1 MKTTDRTAVVVGLDV
16 HRRFST
22 VTARSVEGK
31 IAWRRRLD
39 HGDRGQLRRVLG
51 GWPKEIGVILE
62 SSFGWE
68 WMCEELERAGLKP
81 LLASSRKVAAWRDAR
96 GMAKSNR
103 TDADLLSELW
113 GQQPRWWEVW
123 LAPEEVRD
131 RREQMRYRMSLVRI
145 QTGLKN
151 RIHAILHRHGILH
164 DFADLFGGSGRRWL
178 TLLANDKKDVRLRD
192 SGRAT
197 LKGYL
202 QLLDHLRRQIAGIT
216 RAVYRQLRTSPEA
229 QRLQGLPGVG
239 AILAHTVLA
248 EVGDFSR
255 FRSGRHLASYSL
267 LAPRAF
273 DTGEPDDGEA
283 PKGRR
288 VGHIGR
294 RTLKWAWIEAAH
306 GAVRRG
312 GRFRKIFDDYTD
324 KGERNR
330 NRGYILVGH
339 KLCLTAYAMSRKERE
354 YQEDPP
360 ERPGSS
366 DKSRKEAECRDDL
379 GEDPGL
385 SKQGNKE
392 RGCGGDPAK
401 HGGSSKQIATLPRY
415 GRRRGAKSRKPRP
428 GTGQP
433 EAAMVAVE

>member
-1 MKTTDRTAVVVGLDV
+1 MNTTDRKAVVVGMDV

-22 VTARSVEGK
+22 VTARNAEGK
-31 IAWRRRLD
+31 IAWRQRLE
-39 HGDRGQLRRVLG
+39 HKDRPRLRMALEE
-51 GWPKEIGVILE
+51 WPAGIPVILE

-68 WMCEELERAGLKP
+68 WICEELEQVGLEP

-103 TDADLLSELW
+103 TDADLLSEL
-113 GQQPRWWEVW
+113 GGERERWWQVW
-123 LAPEEVRD
+123 LPPVEVRD
-131 RREQMRYRMSLVRI
+131 GREWLRYRMSLVRL

-164 DFADLFGGSGRRWL
+164 DFADLFGGQGRRML
-178 TLLANDKKDVRLRD
+178 TRLANDAKDVPLRE

-202 QLLDHLRRQIAGIT
+202 QLLDHLRRQIAAVT
-216 RAVYRQLRTSPEA
+216 RVVYRQLGATAEGR
-229 QRLQGLPGVG
+229 RLQGLPGVG
-239 AILAHTVLA
+239 AVLAHTILA
-248 EVGDFSR
+248 EVGDFTR
-255 FRSGRHLASYSL
+255 FRSGKHLASYSL

-273 DTGEPDDGEA
+273 DSGDDDGEA
-283 PKGRR
+283 PKGRH

-312 GRFRKIFDDYTD
+312 GRFRQVFDRYTD
-324 KGERNR
+324 GGKRNR

-339 KLCLTAYAMSRKERE
+339 ELCRTAYAIRKKETE
-354 YQEDPP
+354 YCDDAPA
-360 ERPGSS
+360 RPGSS
-366 DKSRKEAECRDDL
+366 KKGAASGA
-379 GEDPGL
+379 
-385 SKQGNKE
+385 
-392 RGCGGDPAK
+392 GD
-401 HGGSSKQIATLPRY
+401 
-415 GRRRGAKSRKPRP
+415 RRRSTTSRNSRP

-433 EAAMVAVE
+433 EDAMVAVPT